1 MTQIKPIFKPQ
12 TAISIQQDL
21 KKRFNIEYC
30 TDIYKI
36 QSELRKGKKN
46 FQLIDGPPYANGHI
60 HMGHVLNKIQKA
72 IINQQQFMLG
82 QRVIFRPSFDCHGLP
97 IEKKVESN
105 IKEAKTFNIKENP
118 VRMRQEC
125 RQFAQ
130 DWIKI
135 QEQEFSQLCVFGDW
149 SNNFTTI
156 KGALDI
162 LRVFYLAAKNDYIYT
177 ALKPVMWSVAEKT
190 SMATAEV
197 EYRQH
202 ESKALD
208 IGFRVSKSSV
218 LPLDTRVVIWTTT
231 AWTIPAN
238 RAIAFHDNIV
248 YTLFTHQNKNIC
260 VAKNLLSKFLQRAN
274 ISEAEIVCVKDI
286 QGSELADTIC
296 EHPFKHLGYDFA
308 VPMISAAY
316 VSETDGTGF
325 VHTAPAHG
333 EEDFQ
338 TGKRYKL
345 DIVDV
350 ITDDGLFQNAEHF
363 NGMTMKDGAKKVI
376 EELKD
381 SLFAVESIFHQYPYS
396 WRSHTP
402 LIYRPTQQWYL
413 NIDMVRKKILHEC
426 ESIDWHPIS
435 AKNRFISMFEDRP
448 DWCISRQRVHGVPMA
463 IFVDTDGKPVFD
475 QIILDKTMQYLE
487 KHGLDSWW
495 TDNVEQILGNHTNM
509 HYTKIMD
516 VLDVWFDAG
525 THQYCLLRDYLNT
538 QATNPNATSDLSD
551 IQAFPL
557 DLMFEGSDQHRGYFQ
572 ALLVLSTIAQLHD
585 TEVFTSI
592 VAKNSLDQHTS
603 HNSEECSYD
612 KNGKC
617 HAKTEALL
625 DDHIRTIPCV
635 KSIATHGFIL
645 DAKGRK
651 MSKSLGNVV
660 DPEEILA
667 EYGLDSVRFW
677 AAISDYYDDVI
688 YSKLQMTHISLMV
701 KKIRNT
707 LRYLDACLFEFD
719 GNILPISE
727 WTLLDKCIY
736 ARLCQFNMQMREQS
750 KSYMSKDFYIA
761 LYEFCDD
768 ELSRFYLDINKDILY
783 CDTHTSHARLSAL
796 SCFAVLKETLIKWIT
811 PVMPV
816 TAQEF
821 DSEAFIKSFD
831 EFDAPNAEHIT
842 QWNEVLKLRTAI
854 NAQIEIKRAEKTII
868 NSKDALLNIRLPQAT
883 FDLLHKN
890 NIQTMDALSNLIRM
904 LVNAAKCHVSISSDM
919 LEIQVEKF
927 DGHTCSRCRRTFA
940 INDMNATQEICN
952 RCESV

>member
-21 KKRFNIEYC
+21 KKRFDLEYC

-36 QSELRKGKKN
+36 QNELRRGKKN

-82 QRVIFRPSFDCHGLP
+82 KSVIFRPSFDCHGLP

-105 IKEAKTFNIKENP
+105 IKETKSFNIKENP
-118 VRMRQEC
+118 TRMRQEC

-130 DWIKI
+130 DWINV
-135 QEQEFSQLCVFGDW
+135 QEKEFAQLGVFGDW

-156 KGALDI
+156 KGAMDI
-162 LRVFYLAAKNDYIYT
+162 LRVFYIAAKNGYIYT

-208 IGFRVSKSSV
+208 IGFRVRKSSV

-238 RAIAFHDNIV
+238 RAIAFHDNV
-248 YTLFTHQNKNIC
+248 TYVLFKHNDKHIC
-260 VAKNLLSKFLQRAN
+260 LAKKLIDGFLQRSN
-274 ISEAEIVCVKDI
+274 ISESEVTFIKDI
-286 QGSELADTIC
+286 QGSELSDTIC
-296 EHPFKHLGYDFA
+296 EHPFIHLGYEFD
-308 VPMISAAY
+308 VPMISAEY

-345 DIVDV
+345 DVVDV
-350 ITDDGLFQNAEHF
+350 ITDDGIFQNAEHF

-381 SLFAVESIFHQYPYS
+381 SLFAIESILHQYPYS

-413 NIDMVRKKILHEC
+413 NIDMIRKNILNIAEN
-426 ESIDWHPIS
+426 INWHPES
-435 AKNRFISMFEDRP
+435 AKTRFTSMFEDRP

-463 IFVDTDGKPVFD
+463 IFVDHDGKPVFD
-475 QIILDKTMQYLE
+475 QYILDKTMQYLD

-495 TDNVEQILGNHTNM
+495 TDSVEQILGENVC
-509 HYTKIMD
+509 YTKIMD

-525 THQYCLLRDYLNT
+525 THQYCLLRDHLNK
-538 QATNPNATSDLSD
+538 AKSADASDSD
-551 IQAFPL
+551 IQSFPL

-585 TEVFTSI
+585 TEAFTATFAQNYI
-592 VAKNSLDQHTS
+592 AQHAF
-603 HNSEECSYD
+603 HNSDKCDHKNDGECNVD
-612 KNGKC
+612 KHKQ
-617 HAKTEALL
+617 HFQDEQ
-625 DDHIRTIPCV
+625 IRAIPCV

-660 DPEEILA
+660 DPEEILN

-677 AAISDYYDDVI
+677 AAISDYYTDVI

-707 LRYLDACLFEFD
+707 IRYLDACLNEFD
-719 GNILPISE
+719 GNILPITD

-736 ARLCQFNMQMREQS
+736 ARLCEFNVQMREQS
-750 KSYMSKDFYIA
+750 AKYMSKDFYIS

-783 CDTHTSHARLSAL
+783 CDANTSHARCSAL
-796 SCFAVLKETLIKWIT
+796 SCFAVLKETLVKWIT

-821 DSEAFIKSFD
+821 DSETFTKSFD
-831 EFDAPNAEHIT
+831 EFDAPNTDHIA

-854 NAQIEIKRAEKTII
+854 NAQIEIKREEKII
-868 NSKDALLNIRLPQAT
+868 VNSKEALLKIVLPQT
-883 FDLLHKN
+883 ICDVLNKDK
-890 NIQTMDALSNLIRM
+890 IQTEAALANLLRM
-904 LVNAAKCHVSISSDM
+904 LVNAAKCEISISSDI
-919 LEIQVEKF
+919 LAIQVEKF
-927 DGHTCSRCRRTFA
+927 TGETCVRCRRAFA
-940 INDMNATQEICN
+940 SHDMHTSNELCN
-952 RCESV
+952 RCASV